1 MQTRN
6 PFFDDLAKMANGAMG
21 ALSGVKDEMEA
32 RFRDQIAKILDGMDI
47 PRRDE
52 FDAVKA
58 MAAKAREENEELKK
72 QIADLQ
78 AKLAGGEASPSPPPP
93 DTGPT
98 LA

>member
-6 PFFDDLAKMANGAMG
+6 PFIDDLAKVASGAMG
-21 ALSGVKDEMEA
+21 ALSGVKDEMTS
-32 RFRDQIAKILDGMDI
+32 RMRDQIAKILDGMDI

-72 QIADLQ
+72 QI
-78 AKLAGGEASPSPPPP
+78 EAL
-93 DTGPT
+93 TARLEGR
-98 LA
+98 